1 MASEATQ
8 FQRRLAFVVSG
19 GTLVTLGVRNRLTP
33 VGGLIQAAMGGL
45 LLRAGVGWLKSRLD
59 SGSARTP
66 ILCTSPRMSLFPPA
80 ILLPG
85 CTENGSISI
94 SANNESS

>member
-59 SGSARTP
+59 SGSARDSD
-66 ILCTSPRMSLFPPA
+66 IVH
-80 ILLPG
+80 
-85 CTENGSISI
+85 
-94 SANNESS
+94 ESSDESFPASDPSSWVYRKR